1 MVAGFDP
8 RDHLTVVIEGTFD
21 VAIARN
27 RLRQL
32 ADRFDLPTVLRA
44 RAAAAITTACEAA
57 LFKAQNKVA
66 KLELTIW
73 IVKEQSRQGV
83 KLEFRAPFRS
93 QIAVHNPGAD
103 VQLQRACD
111 NLQINKDGDQDLITM
126 AIWARDKEQ

>member
-8 RDHLTVVIEGTFD
+8 RDHLTVAIEGTFD

-44 RAAAAITTACEAA
+44 RAAAAITTACETA
-57 LFKAQNKVA
+57 LFKVQNTRARVD
-66 KLELTIW
+66 LTIT
-73 IVKEQSRQGV
+73 IVKEKTRQGV
-83 KLEFRAPFRS
+83 KLEFHAPFRS
-93 QIAVHNPGAD
+93 QIAVQNAGAD

-111 NLQINKDGDQDLITM
+111 NLQIQQDGDLDLITM
-126 AIWARDKEQ
+126 SIWARDKEQ